1 MYVCCTLT
9 LYSFL
14 PFNDIMTFYLSRR
27 RSCCPPIKAWLAGM
41 RCEANIENIDNSHA
55 KMMG

>member
-14 PFNDIMTFYLSRR
+14 RHFNDIMTFYLSR

>member
-1 MYVCCTLT
+1 M
-9 LYSFL
+9 YSFL